1 MNTPA
6 VRIAALLAVL
16 LACAL
21 PAGGAQAATRENIAT
36 AIVEHDGASA
46 WDFAWDISR
55 QRGGVVDHRN
65 EANAAARCTGCEATA
80 IAFQIVIA
88 SDSNQVVPVNLAVA
102 LNHGCTQ
109 CTVIAEA
116 RQFVRVFDRRVKLT
130 STGRAQLRD
139 VRQALSALE
148 ARDLPIDQ
156 LHLAIEQ
163 QESRV
168 KDVLDTEL
176 VLKSDPDT
184 EADEVDRWMRQ
195 DSELD

>member
-1 MNTPA
+1 MNTP
-6 VRIAALLAVL
+6 RIAAALVAVL
-16 LACAL
+16 IACAL
-21 PAGGAQAATRENIAT
+21 LAGGAQAATRENIAT
-36 AIVEHDGASA
+36 AIVEHDGAGA

-65 EANAAARCTGCEATA
+65 QANAAARCTGCEATA
-80 IAFQIVIA
+80 IAFQVVIA
-88 SDSNQVVPVNLAVA
+88 SDADRVVPVNLAVA

-116 RQFVRVFDRRVKLT
+116 RQFVRVFDRRVRLT
-130 STGRAQLRD
+130 GAGRAQLRE
-139 VRQALSALE
+139 VRQALSALA
-148 ARDLPIDQ
+148 ARELPIDQ

-163 QESRV
+163 QEARV
-168 KDVLDTEL
+168 VHVLNSEL

-184 EADEVDRWMRQ
+184 DAEEVDRWMRQ